1 MAALLLMVS
10 FMPMQAQV
18 FMMEDDND
26 PERNVLGA
34 NGTYGN
40 VIFHGSGADQANF
53 VPLGS
58 GLLVLTALGGLY
70 LVGKQKNGR
79 AINYTENK

>member
-1 MAALLLMVS
+1 MAALLLMAS

-40 VIFHGSGADQANF
+40 VIFHGSQNDQANF
-53 VPLGS
+53 VPIGN
-58 GLLVLTALGGLY
+58 GVLLLAALGGAY
-70 LVGKQKNGR
+70 LLGN
-79 AINYTENK
+79 NKKEKA